1 MRLKTPIALCK
12 SDLDLFEDQL
22 SRTNKRKARVST
34 IGVEK
39 PAAHHKQ
46 EERCKANYV
55 TPVIF

>member
-12 SDLDLFEDQL
+12 SDLNMFEDQPG
-22 SRTNKRKARVST
+22 RIDKRKARVST

-46 EERCKANYV
+46 EEDVKQ
-55 TPVIF
+55 IM

>member
-1 MRLKTPIALCK
+1 MRLKTPITLCK
-12 SDLDLFEDQL
+12 SDLYLFENQPD
-22 SRTNKRKARVST
+22 RTHKRKARVST

-46 EERCKANYV
+46 EGGCKANYV

>member
-1 MRLKTPIALCK
+1 MRLKMPIALYK
-12 SDLDLFEDQL
+12 NDLYLLEDQPGK
-22 SRTNKRKARVST
+22 TDKRKARVST

-46 EERCKANYV
+46 EGGCKANYV